1 MHPVPDRKEF
11 ITTVL
16 TSLKIIFDNLQYKN
30 TDFAQGVRSCHA
42 TLMQYIRSQ
51 PAESTLNDIVDCLSK
66 LDKLNYMGSGITGD
80 YVKEMNDLKRYMKD
94 YELSQK
100 VQTYSRK
107 AIPDVYRKQD
117 EADFVQDTIDFLA
130 NLYNKSDQRTQISK
144 SIRECVEMFWEYD
157 VTWQRK
163 ADIATRDTISV
174 LQSKI
179 NKIEITREYESSEI
193 GRQLRL
199 LKLYIHN
206 WFHYEFQKSTP
217 DINTSDNN
225 TSDNNTTD
233 INTRVKKIE
242 EQVKELTTNVQKLL
256 SEYPPM
262 LERSSAALL
271 RQLARHT

>member
-100 VQTYSRK
+100 VQTNSRK

-144 SIRECVEMFWEYD
+144 SIRECVEIFWEYN
-157 VTWQRK
+157 VTWKRIQR
-163 ADIATRDTISV
+163 DATLDD
-174 LQSKI
+174 
-179 NKIEITREYESSEI
+179 
-193 GRQLRL
+193 
-199 LKLYIHN
+199 IHN
-206 WFHYEFQKSTP
+206 LLTKMVEIRTEMGFEHSPIGSNFASLKRYLTEWFRFNKKPASTP
-217 DINTSDNN
+217 DIP
-225 TSDNNTTD
+225 
-233 INTRVKKIE
+233 TRVQE
-242 EQVKELTTNVQKLL
+242 LEKEVQELRRQIQELL
-256 SEYPPM
+256 FHHPAP
-262 LERSSAALL
+262 LQRQALL
-271 RQLARHT
+271 KQLARCT